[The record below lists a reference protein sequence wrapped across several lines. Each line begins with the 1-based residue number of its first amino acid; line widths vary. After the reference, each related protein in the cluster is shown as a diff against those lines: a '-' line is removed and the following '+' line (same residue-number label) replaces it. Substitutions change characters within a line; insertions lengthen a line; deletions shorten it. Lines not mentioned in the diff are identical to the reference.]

1 MNDLDTRRGASHH
14 LTHYLPIFIALV
26 ILTAAEVAVSHIT
39 GGLRT
44 PVLLGMSL
52 VKALLVIFYYM
63 YLKYDTNLYISVFF
77 IPFILTIIFLLVIN
91 Q

>member
-14 LTHYLPIFIALV
+14 LTRYLPIFIALV
-26 ILTAAEVAVSHIT
+26 ILTAEVAVSYIT

-44 PVLLGMSL
+44 PVLLGMPL
-52 VKALLVIFYYM
+52 VKALLVIFYYTH
-63 YLKYDTNLYISVFF
+63 LRYDTNWYTLVFF
-77 IPFILTIIFLLVIN
+77 VLFILIILLLLVIN